1 MFDVY
6 VCDEFEVGNGVLTI
20 WNSKLIGKVEDEKGL
35 ERLRGWAPG
44 RIKSGKII
52 CPDLFHNREQFS
64 IISFE

>member
-20 WNSKLIGKVEDEKGL
+20 WNSKLIGKVQGEYSL
-35 ERLRGWAPG
+35 ERLQKMAPG
-44 RIKSGKII
+44 RTKSGKII
-52 CPDLFHNREQFS
+52 CPDLIHNREQFS